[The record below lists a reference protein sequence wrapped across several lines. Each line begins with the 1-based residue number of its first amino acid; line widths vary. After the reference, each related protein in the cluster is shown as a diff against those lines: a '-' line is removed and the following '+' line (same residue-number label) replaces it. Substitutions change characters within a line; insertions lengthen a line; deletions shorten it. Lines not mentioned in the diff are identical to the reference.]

1 MKLEVNDHREYKE
14 LNDEEKTIN
23 DSNWYSEMHCLLF
36 WLIFLF
42 LFFMLP
48 SFITND
54 INLIQII
61 NLTSIGVM
69 ILSIF
74 LKSLNLYIKG
84 LFIFSFI
91 TIIFDILGFLF
102 IFGIILKGNEARFL
116 QREIDFQLG
125 QNLYFFATIIL
136 IVIILNLIF
145 LFFLW
150 DKRKIFI
157 AYQKSMNN

>member
-1 MKLEVNDHREYKE
+1 MKLEVNDHREYKK

-74 LKSLNLYIKG
+74 LKSLNFYIIGLY
-84 LFIFSFI
+84 IFSFI
-91 TIIFDILGFLF
+91 TIIFDILCFLF
-102 IFGIILKGNEARFL
+102 IFGIILKGNDAIFL

-125 QNLYFFATIIL
+125 QGLYLFTTIIL
-136 IVIILNLIF
+136 IVIILNLII